1 MNYFIFTKY
10 RPGPYSLKI
19 IFFFT
24 LLVLMA
30 SCKKETG
37 KQPVYA
43 QKEVT
48 IEYKISPYQ
57 NIVTGGHIIYTDEGG
72 VVTVADKRT
81 LPFSRKFKRTIK
93 RSAVLSLGI
102 IAEYAGSVKM
112 EILVDG
118 QVVSTLISTSV
129 FNKREM
135 IRYTIVIPQE

>member
-1 MNYFIFTKY
+1 
-10 RPGPYSLKI
+10 
-19 IFFFT
+19 
-24 LLVLMA
+24 MA
-30 SCKKETG
+30 SCKKETVR
-37 KQPVYA
+37 QPVYA